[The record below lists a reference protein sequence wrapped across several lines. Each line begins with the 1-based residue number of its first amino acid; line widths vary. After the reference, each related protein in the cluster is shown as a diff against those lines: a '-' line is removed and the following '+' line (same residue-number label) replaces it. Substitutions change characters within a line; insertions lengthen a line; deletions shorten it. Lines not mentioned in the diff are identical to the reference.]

1 VISQA
6 LLDVVRCPDCRGAMR
21 AESDELV
28 CAVCG
33 RRTRVTGREYLDLRP
48 VETFVQSTKYLDDEM
63 HADGRHAH
71 VTPPLLTAAIRNDML
86 RSFLRIAAGDRV
98 IDLGC
103 GSGRVLVWN
112 LAPDVHLV
120 GVDVSP
126 HFAEE
131 ALDRCDLLVG
141 DLRQLPLE
149 DGAFTR
155 AYSLD
160 VLEHLSRE
168 DLLRMLGEAS
178 RILSPG
184 GTFFVYSHVRKNS
197 RIAIGLRA
205 INLLARG
212 LERIGLLDLSHE
224 RLRKSDHRNALA
236 DIDDLHTVAGQAG
249 FRVAR
254 IRYYT
259 PLVGGFA
266 ENILKKMAEHLMERR
281 AARRRGNSG
290 EPSAESPGAVG
301 ARRTARTDAQ
311 RLIGNRG
318 AVYTGLVAL
327 TWLMKLDLLLFG
339 RIKSG
344 PFFAL
349 LERLPTPAV
358 GSTTTPH

>member
-1 VISQA
+1 
-6 LLDVVRCPDCRGAMR
+6 MR
-21 AESDELV
+21 AESGALV

-33 RRTRVTGREYLDLRP
+33 RRTGAAGREYLDLRP
-48 VETFVQSTKYLDDEM
+48 AEAFAESTKYLDDEM
-63 HADGRHAH
+63 HADGRYAH
-71 VTPPLLTAAIRNDML
+71 VTPPLLTAAIKNDML
-86 RSFLRIAAGDRV
+86 RSFLGIAAGDRV

-112 LAPDVHLV
+112 RAPNVHLV

-131 ALDRCDLLVG
+131 TRQRFDLLVG
-141 DLRQLPLE
+141 DLRRLPLE
-149 DGAFTR
+149 DGAFTK

-168 DLLRMLGEAS
+168 DLLQMLGEAS

-197 RIAIGLRA
+197 RIALGLRV
-205 INLLARG
+205 INLLARF
-212 LERIGLLDLSHE
+212 LERVGLMDLSHE
-224 RLRKSDHRNALA
+224 RLRKSDHRNPLA
-236 DIDDLHTVAGQAG
+236 DIEDLHQVAGRAG
-249 FRVAR
+249 FRITR

-281 AARRRGNSG
+281 AARRRDSSFA
-290 EPSAESPGAVG
+290 PFAASPPETG
-301 ARRTARTDAQ
+301 ARRLARADAQ
-311 RLIGNRG
+311 RLIETRG
-318 AVYTGLVAL
+318 AVYTGLRAL
-327 TWLMKLDLLLFG
+327 TWLMKLDVLLFG

-349 LERLPTPAV
+349 LERLPEPAAGSMTP
-358 GSTTTPH
+358 PR

>member
-1 VISQA
+1 
-6 LLDVVRCPDCRGAMR
+6 
-21 AESDELV
+21 
-28 CAVCG
+28 
-33 RRTRVTGREYLDLRP
+33 
-48 VETFVQSTKYLDDEM
+48 
-63 HADGRHAH
+63 
-71 VTPPLLTAAIRNDML
+71 
-86 RSFLRIAAGDRV
+86 
-98 IDLGC
+98 
-103 GSGRVLVWN
+103 
-112 LAPDVHLV
+112 
-120 GVDVSP
+120 
-126 HFAEE
+126 
-131 ALDRCDLLVG
+131 
-141 DLRQLPLE
+141 LPLE
-149 DGAFTR
+149 DGAFTK

-184 GTFFVYSHVRKNS
+184 GAFFVYSHVRKNS

-205 INLLARG
+205 INFLARC
-212 LERIGLLDLSHE
+212 LERIGLLDLSYE
-224 RLRKSDHRNALA
+224 RFRKSDHRNELA
-236 DIDDLHTVAGQAG
+236 DIDDLHRVAGQSG

-266 ENILKKMAEHLMERR
+266 ENILKKMAERLMERR

-290 EPSAESPGAVG
+290 EPSAASQGAVA
-301 ARRTARTDAQ
+301 ARRSARVDAQ

-318 AVYTGLVAL
+318 AVYAGLVAL

-349 LERLPTPAV
+349 LERMPVEGVDAAATRP
-358 GSTTTPH
+358 